1 VITVL
6 VEEVKMVLKND
17 VEHLQMISQSF
28 LERDAVEV
36 TNQILKEQVGNAVD
50 ACNFIFG
57 LNETFAKI
65 IRQ

>member
-1 VITVL
+1 
-6 VEEVKMVLKND
+6 
-17 VEHLQMISQSF
+17 MISQSF

-36 TNQILKEQVGNAVD
+36 TNQTLKEQVGNAVD
-50 ACNFIFG
+50 ACNFISG

>member
-1 VITVL
+1 
-6 VEEVKMVLKND
+6 MVLKND
-17 VEHLQMISQSF
+17 AAYQEMISQSF
-28 LERDAVEV
+28 LEKDAVEA
-36 TNQILKEQVGNAVD
+36 TNQILKGQAGNAVD